1 MVWHLREGGAYLSPS
16 AYQMKQGTYIVET
29 YYTAVAYNGNKFH
42 AGNYLFKVNN
52 RNIRPRFEIC
62 SKLTIKT
69 SDQHQ

>member
-1 MVWHLREGGAYLSPS
+1 
-16 AYQMKQGTYIVET
+16 MKQGTYIVET